1 MDEQV
6 EVEEKILDVY
16 ALNQADFIRL
26 KYGTK
31 IRMDRIVSVNSK
43 LITSCLFKLK

>member
-26 KYGTK
+26 KDGTK
-31 IRMDRIVSVNSK
+31 IRMDRIVSVNGK
-43 LITSCLFKLK
+43 LITSCLN